1 MKLSNADDFSAVFNF
16 KKKLSSPHLYFH
28 YAPNSKN
35 HIRLGYIVSS
45 KIEKLSVKRNYMRR
59 LIREIL
65 KRQIPFKASFDIVIR
80 VHKTFDKKKF
90 TQIENEIE
98 NLIKALPL

>member
-1 MKLSNADDFSAVFNF
+1 
-16 KKKLSSPHLYFH
+16 LSSPHLYFH
-28 YAPNSKN
+28 YVSNSKN
-35 HIRLGYIVSS
+35 HIRLGYVVSS

-65 KRQIPFKASFDIVIR
+65 RNQISFNTSFDIVIR
-80 VHKTFDKKKF
+80 VRKAFDKKKF
-90 TQIENEIE
+90 IQIENEIK